1 MPRKTR
7 AHRIASFSF
16 EPPFQSELFL
26 SEKNKELYETLNIKR
41 KIWAERKVLL
51 DELDPAIRANFKR
64 RGWLPLLGIG
74 HPPPAA
80 LIREFYS
87 NLSIHIYDS
96 NTLVKSWIRGVEY
109 TITPRVVVD
118 ALGVPLVQ
126 HLVYPFDESP
136 PLDDI
141 TFYITETSIRW
152 GFDPWITFAELTE
165 TTYLFFRRVCR
176 SLWPISHLHTIPL
189 KRCTF
194 LYALVTDAPIS
205 FPHLFLRSV
214 NEVYR
219 SSFVA
224 HALFHPVFIHRI
236 LLFLGLDDFPTFEPI
251 HIVAPIRATFLRQRA
266 AHMRESSKRP
276 RVERS
281 GTTPPPPSSTG
292 TTSGELFVDPVGVA
306 IAAVPPPSTLDD
318 FDIRSTLETIM
329 IVQAVHG

>member
-1 MPRKTR
+1 M
-7 AHRIASFSF
+7 
-16 EPPFQSELFL
+16 
-26 SEKNKELYETLNIKR
+26 
-41 KIWAERKVLL
+41 
-51 DELDPAIRANFKR
+51 
-64 RGWLPLLGIG
+64 GIG

-126 HLVYPFDESP
+126 HPIYPFDESP

-152 GFDPWITFAELTE
+152 GFDPWITSAELTK
-165 TTYLFFRRVCR
+165 TTYLFFRRVCH

-189 KRCTF
+189 KQCAF

-205 FPHLFLRSV
+205 FPHLFLRTV

-219 SSFVA
+219 SSSVT
-224 HALFHPVFIHRI
+224 HALDRKSV
-236 LLFLGLDDFPTFEPI
+236 
-251 HIVAPIRATFLRQRA
+251 V
-266 AHMRESSKRP
+266 
-276 RVERS
+276 
-281 GTTPPPPSSTG
+281 
-292 TTSGELFVDPVGVA
+292 
-306 IAAVPPPSTLDD
+306 
-318 FDIRSTLETIM
+318 
-329 IVQAVHG
+329 